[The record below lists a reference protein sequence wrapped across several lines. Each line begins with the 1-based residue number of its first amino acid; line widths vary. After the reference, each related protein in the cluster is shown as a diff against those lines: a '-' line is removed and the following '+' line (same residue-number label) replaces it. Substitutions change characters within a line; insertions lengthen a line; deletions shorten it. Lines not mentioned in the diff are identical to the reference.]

1 MPTRFRY
8 FDFLFTRVFLFFYSC
23 FFREND
29 SQICVQ
35 GSYSLFNSFI
45 HFIYLFIYFQIKH
58 VHDVL
63 LTAETCEGDNEEAE
77 ELTLPQI
84 KLAMWVCIYIY
95 IYIYTIQHNRFTN
108 FNLMMAAQY
117 TLECDCVIS

>member
-1 MPTRFRY
+1 MF
-8 FDFLFTRVFLFFYSC
+8 
-23 FFREND
+23 
-29 SQICVQ
+29 
-35 GSYSLFNSFI
+35 SYSSIHVFSERTILKYAFKVLIHSSIHSFI
-45 HFIYLFIYFQIKH
+45 LFIYFQIKH
-58 VHDVL
+58 VHGVL

-77 ELTLPQI
+77 ELTLPKI